1 MKFIVEHGHPEFYQ
15 LLRKDSQGIQ
25 QATGTRESFL
35 KLQQLVMLMENV
47 INTSACKNLT
57 MTKHLILPTANI
69 IQLSF

>member
-25 QATGTRESFL
+25 QATGMRESFL

-47 INTSACKNLT
+47 INTSAR
-57 MTKHLILPTANI
+57 I
-69 IQLSF
+69 